1 MALRTYNGTD
11 FDTHLG
17 SATITASVVTLT
29 LAGVTSAGV
38 TAPNTTNKIT
48 GVWICVAALP
58 SNGGNITAEI
68 MESGVSKATATIN
81 SADIQLGMN
90 YLRYATPYQFTTTGA
105 SAYTCRLKNTVGSSG
120 SVRTAASGLWFQF
133 TYDATSAYGSSD
145 DLWVGGFND
154 AGLTPK
160 TFTISGTTTWGSKAT
175 TNIGSTPQ
183 TMGAALT
190 IGSGGTAAFDQS
202 ASTTLT
208 LKGSVWVTVGG
219 VFDMRPP
226 SNKSIVSTLI
236 IDSTVNG
243 DQGLFSGQAQYGGQ
257 ILTTGATTDTHVT
270 RGTGVGTA
278 ADPWI
283 PGSAIDSVA
292 GDEVVFGGS
301 SAYNNNE
308 TRFIKTRNSSTS
320 FVLCSTPGGAEA
332 ALANTHDA
340 SSYVGLMTRNSIIKP
355 LTTNLGYYVYHSGT
369 TVGSFDY
376 TRFEY
381 SDNTSGKG
389 IILNM
394 NSATS
399 FDGIV
404 LYNNSIAGGRTALFM
419 SQGGTG
425 SQATVAQ
432 THTGIILYNTA
443 GSNFAGQSGVGYS
456 GTSNKTMNYLL
467 HYNAS
472 STTTCATLSLN
483 TSSTG
488 NIFNNCHS
496 YGANAVGS
504 AGGYAIGIL
513 SSSGNT
519 FNDCTVN
526 ACRLNAVYLWAS
538 TGNVFNN
545 CNFGTI
551 SSNLYDITTQI
562 STLNQALFNECYFG
576 STFLITNY
584 LNQLDTS
591 IIAFQDMDGNTSKHR
606 WYTNYGSWWSAGAG
620 LTDTTVRTA
629 SSLSLVSKPENN
641 STGSSWSFKIPA
653 APTSSVAI
661 NGYVYRNAT
670 FSSGTLKAELFL
682 PGNTTGTPDVAY
694 TFPTTT
700 GSWLPF
706 SLTTYYSGTVAR
718 YATVKITGV
727 TSTAGAYFF
736 VDDLYDAGT
745 NNKVAGLDLWD
756 EGKPS
761 EIMVVTDFSAAVPVI
776 VNSLWND
783 SNTYAVG
790 TKGKAVIDTESNSDA
805 TQAKVD
811 VL

>member
-1 MALRTYNGTD
+1 
-11 FDTHLG
+11 
-17 SATITASVVTLT
+17 
-29 LAGVTSAGV
+29 
-38 TAPNTTNKIT
+38 
-48 GVWICVAALP
+48 
-58 SNGGNITAEI
+58 
-68 MESGVSKATATIN
+68 
-81 SADIQLGMN
+81 
-90 YLRYATPYQFTTTGA
+90 
-105 SAYTCRLKNTVGSSG
+105 
-120 SVRTAASGLWFQF
+120 
-133 TYDATSAYGSSD
+133 
-145 DLWVGGFND
+145 
-154 AGLTPK
+154 
-160 TFTISGTTTWGSKAT
+160 
-175 TNIGSTPQ
+175 
-183 TMGAALT
+183 
-190 IGSGGTAAFDQS
+190 
-202 ASTTLT
+202 
-208 LKGSVWVTVGG
+208 
-219 VFDMRPP
+219 
-226 SNKSIVSTLI
+226 
-236 IDSTVNG
+236 
-243 DQGLFSGQAQYGGQ
+243 
-257 ILTTGATTDTHVT
+257 
-270 RGTGVGTA
+270 
-278 ADPWI
+278 
-283 PGSAIDSVA
+283 VA

-526 ACRLNAVYLWAS
+526 ACRLNAFYLWAS

-562 STLNQALFNECYFG
+562 STLNQALFNACSFG
-576 STFLITNY
+576 SATLISNY

-591 IIAFQDMDGNTSKHR
+591 LIAFQDMDGNTSKHR
-606 WYTNYGSWWSAGAG
+606 WYTNKGSWWSSGSG

-629 SSLSLVSKPENN
+629 SSLALASKPENN
-641 STGSSWSFKIPA
+641 STGSSWVFKIPA
-653 APTSSVAI
+653 NPTSQVGI
-661 NGYVYRNAT
+661 FGYLYRNAT
-670 FSSGTLKAELFL
+670 FSSGDLTAELFL
-682 PGNTTGTPDVAY
+682 PGTLITGTPDATY
-694 TFPTTT
+694 TSPTTT
-700 GSWLPF
+700 DSWLPF
-706 SLTTYYSGTVAR
+706 NINAYYSGAVAR
-718 YATVKITGV
+718 YATVRITGI
-727 TSTAGAYFF
+727 TATAGAYFF

-745 NNKVAGLDLWD
+745 GNKVAGLDLWD
-756 EGKPS
+756 QGQPS
-761 EIMVVTDFSAAVPVI
+761 PIMVSIDYSAVPAQV
-776 VNSLWND
+776 WGYAD
-783 SNTYAVG
+783 SNTQAG
-790 TKGKAVIDTESNSDA
+790 TMGKALTDTEANSDV

-811 VL
+811 TL